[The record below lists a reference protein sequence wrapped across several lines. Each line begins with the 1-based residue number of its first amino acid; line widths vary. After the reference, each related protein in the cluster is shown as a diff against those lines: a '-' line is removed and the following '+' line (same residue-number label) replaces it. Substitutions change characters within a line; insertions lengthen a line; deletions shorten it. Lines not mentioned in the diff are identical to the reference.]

1 MDYCRILLLS
11 VVLHFAIR
19 AGHTKPSI
27 TPAGPH
33 LVVPLNAPF
42 NLRCQ
47 GDKEMQWHRE
57 ERPKVR
63 GEQRTEGA
71 SAFHVARALP
81 VHMGRYVCLERTSG
95 QQTSIYVFVNDP
107 DNPFRKSMVFNIL
120 TRVGAAASIPCL
132 ATDPSLS
139 DLHLETCSGAPLA
152 PGLRFSASPERGVAI
167 RDARKAYEGC
177 YVCAGALRGRHV
189 RSHNYHLTVK
199 PVPAAPPVIEM
210 QAPERVILTLNE
222 GLALTCNTTN
232 VNGEIKLKWVAPP
245 GSQPAKVDTASRIRA
260 EHFDHIRSATLRVAA
275 VAHRDAGRYRCEAE
289 NERGLSVRAVW
300 LDVYDKGFINVTST
314 SNRTVHVRSGDSLSL
329 LVEMEAHPRPR
340 TFSWS
345 FMDHEL
351 KNNSDHVITTQST
364 CNYRYSSELRLV
376 RLKMSEGGVYMFKA
390 SNHDAS
396 LNETFAVFVTTKPEI
411 VSHEGPVDGQVR
423 CVAEGFPAPKITWYY
438 CEQPYIRCSQQ
449 VNATKEETDIVTITL
464 FSPTFGKTE
473 VESRVNVSRGRFS
486 TLECVATVEGE
497 QAYTLFSISERNVPH
512 NLFTP
517 LLIGSVSA
525 ASVLCLVLIMLF
537 YKYLQKPKYQVQW
550 KVIEGIHG
558 NNYVYID
565 PTQLPYDHQWE
576 FPRNNL
582 RFGKTL
588 GSGAFGKVV
597 EATAYGLSK
606 ADSVTTVAVKMLK
619 STAHATEK
627 EALMSELKVLSY
639 LGNHMNIVNLLGAC
653 TVGGPTLVITEYCCF
668 GDLLNFLRSKR
679 ESFYL
684 PKTEEDC
691 YYRNVVSQRGATGDS
706 LNGYMTMRPS
716 AAGKPPSSSSSSS
729 SSSIT
734 MEKRRSFHKG
744 GSYGEG
750 VAEEEMFDDDGL
762 SLDTEDL
769 LSFSYQVAKG
779 MEFLASKNC
788 IHRDLAAR
796 NILLTQGRVAKIC
809 DFGLARDITTD
820 SNYVVKGNAR
830 LPVKWMSPE
839 SIFEC
844 VYTFESDVWS
854 YGILLWEIF
863 SLGNSPYPGMPV
875 DAKFYK
881 LIKEGYRL
889 DSPEFAPCEMYQ
901 IMRSCWDANPIQR
914 PSFRKVVERIEQ
926 QLSDATKHIYL
937 NFSSRLMA
945 PPRSTTTTEE
955 DEDEDEDDD
964 DDDDDDDEE
973 PRIPKTAFQLNSNGS
988 SAPTQPLLPQHEVF
1002 LEGTGLGVQRV

>member
-1 MDYCRILLLS
+1 MDYRLIPLLC
-11 VVLHFAIR
+11 VVLQFTFHP
-19 AGHTKPSI
+19 GHTKPSI

-42 NLRCQ
+42 ELRCQ
-47 GDKEMQWHRE
+47 GEKEMQWQRE

-63 GEQRTEGA
+63 GERRTEGA
-71 SAFHVARALP
+71 SALHVPRALP
-81 VHMGRYVCLERTSG
+81 AHMGRYVCLERTSG
-95 QQTSIYVFVNDP
+95 EQKSVYVFVKDP

-120 TRVGAAASIPCL
+120 TRVGDTASIPCL

-139 DLHLETCSGAPLA
+139 DLHLETCSGAALE
-152 PGLRFSASPERGVAI
+152 PGLRFSARLEQGMVVRNAQKS
-167 RDARKAYEGC
+167 YEGC
-177 YVCAGALRGRHV
+177 YVCTGVLRGQHV

-199 PVPAAPPVIEM
+199 PVPEAPPVIGM

-222 GLALTCNTTN
+222 SLALTCNTTN
-232 VNGEIKLKWVAPP
+232 VNSDIKLKWVAPP
-245 GSQPAKVDTASRIRA
+245 SSGAVWYPQQPAKVDTASRIRA
-260 EHFDHIRSATLRVAA
+260 EHFDHMRSATLRVAA
-275 VAHRDAGRYRCEAE
+275 TALRDTGRYSCEAE
-289 NERGLSVRAVW
+289 NEKGISVRSVW

-329 LVEMEAHPRPR
+329 LVEMEAYPRPGV
-340 TFSWS
+340 FSWS
-345 FMDHEL
+345 FMGHEL

-364 CNYRYSSELRLV
+364 RDYRYSSELRLV
-376 RLKMSEGGVYMFKA
+376 RLKTSEGGVYTFKA
-390 SNHDAS
+390 ANRDTS
-396 LNETFAVFVTTKPEI
+396 LNETFTIFVTTKPEI

-423 CVAEGFPAPKITWYY
+423 CVAEGFPAPKIAWYY
-438 CEQPYIRCSQQ
+438 CEQYIRCSQQ
-449 VNATKEETDIVTITL
+449 VNATKEETDIITITL

-473 VESRVNVSRGRFS
+473 VESRVNVSQGRFS

-497 QAYTLFSISERNVPH
+497 QAYMLFSISERSIPH
-512 NLFTP
+512 RLFTP
-517 LLIGSVSA
+517 LLIGVLSA
-525 ASVLCLVLIMLF
+525 ASVLCLILITLF
-537 YKYLQKPKYQVQW
+537 YKYMQKPKYQVQW

-576 FPRNNL
+576 FPRNSL

-597 EATAYGLSK
+597 EATAYGISE

-619 STAHATEK
+619 SSAHATEK

-668 GDLLNFLRSKR
+668 GDLLNFLRRKR
-679 ESFYL
+679 ECFFFS
-684 PKTEEDC
+684 KTDEDC
-691 YYRNVVSQRGATGDS
+691 YYRNVTSERISAGDNF
-706 LNGYMTMRPS
+706 NGYMTMKPS
-716 AAGKPPSSSSSSS
+716 AAGKPPSSSSSSAV
-729 SSSIT
+729 
-734 MEKRRSFHKG
+734 EKRSSFRKG
-744 GSYGEG
+744 GFQGEG
-750 VAEEEMFDDDGL
+750 DAEGEMFDDDGL

-809 DFGLARDITTD
+809 DFGLARDINTD

-863 SLGNSPYPGMPV
+863 SLGSSPYPGMPV

-889 DSPEFAPCEMYQ
+889 DSPEFAPCEMYH
-901 IMRSCWDANPIQR
+901 IMRSCWDANPFQR

-937 NFSSRLMA
+937 NFSSRISV
-945 PPRSTTTTEE
+945 PPGAANSTITTMEE
-955 DEDEDEDDD
+955 N
-964 DDDDDDDEE
+964 DEE
-973 PRIPKTAFQLNSNGS
+973 EPSIANMAFQLSSNGGG
-988 SAPTQPLLPQHEVF
+988 APTQPLLARQEVS
-1002 LEGTGLGVQRV
+1002 LEGTGFGVQRV

>member
-1 MDYCRILLLS
+1 MEYHWILLS
-11 VVLHFAIR
+11 VFLQLTFHQ
-19 AGHTKPSI
+19 GNTKPNI

-42 NLRCQ
+42 ELRCQ
-47 GDKEMQWHRE
+47 GEKEMQWQRE
-57 ERPKVR
+57 DRLKVR
-63 GEQRTEGA
+63 GEKK
-71 SAFHVARALP
+71 VAGMSTLHIPRAQP
-81 VHMGRYVCLERTSG
+81 GNMGRYICLEESSKE
-95 QQTSIYVFVNDP
+95 QTSIYVYVKDP
-107 DNPFRKSMVFNIL
+107 DYPFRKSMVYRIL
-120 TRVGAAASIPCL
+120 TRVGDDVSISCL
-132 ATDPSLS
+132 ATDPSLEN
-139 DLHLETCSGAPLA
+139 LRLETCSGGALA
-152 PGLRFSASPERGVAI
+152 SGLQFSASLEQGI
-167 RDARKAYEGC
+167 IIHNTQKAYEGC
-177 YVCAGALRGRHV
+177 YVCTGRLREEYV
-189 RSHNYHLTVK
+189 RSHDYHLTVK
-199 PVPAAPPVIEM
+199 PVPVAPPVIEM
-210 QAPERVILTLNE
+210 QATKRVILTQEESLS
-222 GLALTCNTTN
+222 LTCNTTN
-232 VNGEIKLKWVAPP
+232 VNGDIKLKWVTPP
-245 GSQPAKVDTASRIRA
+245 GSQPAKVDGSSRILT
-260 EHFDHIRSATLRVAA
+260 EHFTHVRSATLHIAA
-275 VAHRDAGRYRCEAE
+275 VGPQDTGRYQCEAE
-289 NERGLSVRAVW
+289 NEKGVSSQSVW
-300 LDVYDKGFINVTST
+300 LDVYEKGFINLTPT
-314 SNRTVHVRSGDSLSL
+314 INETIHVRSGESLQL
-329 LVEMEAHPRPR
+329 YADMDAYPKPH

-345 FMDHEL
+345 FMGHEL
-351 KNNSDHVITTQST
+351 RNTTDHVITTHSHE
-364 CNYRYSSELRLV
+364 YRYSSELRLV
-376 RLKMSEGGVYMFKA
+376 RLKMSEGGVYTFQA
-390 SNHDAS
+390 SNGDAS
-396 LNETFAVFVTTKPEI
+396 VNHTFTIFVISKPEI

-423 CVAEGFPAPKITWYY
+423 CVAEGFPAPQITWYY
-438 CEQPYIRCSQQ
+438 CEQPYARCSQQ
-449 VNATKEETDIVTITL
+449 VNATQEELNVITVTL
-464 FSPTFGKTE
+464 FSPMFGKTE

-497 QAYTLFSISERNVPH
+497 QAYSLFSISERTVPH
-512 NLFTP
+512 DLFTP

-525 ASVLCLVLIMLF
+525 AAILCLVLIMLF
-537 YKYLQKPKYQVQW
+537 YKYMQKPKYQIQW

-606 ADSVTTVAVKMLK
+606 ADSVMTVAVKMLK
-619 STAHATEK
+619 SSAHATEK

-668 GDLLNFLRSKR
+668 GDLLNFLRRKR
-679 ESFYL
+679 ESFICHKL
-684 PKTEEDC
+684 EEDC
-691 YYRNVVSQRGATGDS
+691 YYRNVMPQRDAAGDS

-716 AAGKPPSSSSSSS
+716 AAGNLPFSSSS
-729 SSSIT
+729 
-734 MEKRRSFHKG
+734 EKRRSLRKG
-744 GSYGEG
+744 GSYIEAD
-750 VAEEEMFDDDGL
+750 AESEMFDEDGL

-769 LSFSYQVAKG
+769 LSFSHQVAKG

-809 DFGLARDITTD
+809 DFGLARDINMD

-881 LIKEGYRL
+881 LIKEGYRM
-889 DSPEFAPCEMYQ
+889 DAPEFAPSEMYQ
-901 IMRSCWDANPIQR
+901 IMRSCWDPDPFNR
-914 PSFRKVVERIEQ
+914 PPFRKIVERIEQ

-937 NFSSRLMA
+937 NFSSRLPA
-945 PPRSTTTTEE
+945 TPRAR
-955 DEDEDEDDD
+955 
-964 DDDDDDDEE
+964 EE
-973 PRIPKTAFQLNSNGS
+973 PSSHSAVLHHLNPAGNNG
-988 SAPTQPLLPQHEVF
+988 APTQPLLVKHEVF
-1002 LEGTGLGVQRV
+1002 LEGTTLRAHRV